1 MNAYAVIIAGRY
13 IESTCDEVGRI
24 KHIPNILS
32 ALRILCSLLLLAL
45 QPLSNMFLGLYLIC
59 GASDVLDGY
68 VARKTNSTS
77 PLGAS
82 IDSVA
87 DVVFIAALLA
97 VFLPILQLSLWVIC
111 WIAAVALVRLGSLLV
126 GYVKYHALSF
136 LHTYANKA
144 TGLALFSFPL
154 LYSIFGLT
162 TASIV
167 ICGLATCSAIEEL
180 MINIKSK
187 ELLRDDAGWMFRK

>member
-1 MNAYAVIIAGRY
+1 M
-13 IESTCDEVGRI
+13 
-24 KHIPNILS
+24 
-32 ALRILCSLLLLAL
+32 
-45 QPLSNMFLGLYLIC
+45 
-59 GASDVLDGY
+59 LDGY
-68 VARKTNSTS
+68 IARKTNSTS

-167 ICGLATCSAIEEL
+167 TCGLATCSAIEEL

>member
-1 MNAYAVIIAGRY
+1 M
-13 IESTCDEVGRI
+13 GRI

-32 ALRILCSLLLLAL
+32 ALRILCSLLLLVV
-45 QPLSNMFLGLYLIC
+45 QPLSSMFFGLYLVC

-68 VARKTNSTS
+68 VARKTNSAS

-87 DVVFIAALLA
+87 DVVFITALLA
-97 VFLPILQLSLWVIC
+97 VFLPILQLSLWVVC
-111 WIAAVALVRLGSLLV
+111 WITSVVLIRLSSLLV

-144 TGLALFSFPL
+144 TGLALFSFPF

-162 TASIV
+162 ATSIV
-167 ICGLATCSAIEEL
+167 ICGLASCSAVEEL
-180 MINIKSK
+180 IINIKSK